1 MKGRCEE
8 REMRTSS
15 REDRLSGDL
24 GEDGLGEVGR
34 LGVATHVTGSDGSL
48 LAVRGGRHRPRG
60 ERAELANRVAAQ
72 ETRQKDNG
80 RT

>member
-1 MKGRCEE
+1 
-8 REMRTSS
+8 MRTS
-15 REDRLSGDL
+15 RGEDRLGGDL

-48 LAVRGGRHRPRG
+48 LAVDGEEEKTSSRAKVSDAAEKMVRGD
-60 ERAELANRVAAQ
+60 VA
-72 ETRQKDNG
+72 